1 MSGYRRSACCLVQ
14 ICSRQGRVTAWCGCG
29 MWTLALA
36 ASPLSV
42 VYRWS
47 VPCVGVPTCLGANS
61 QPYVGQDG
69 FVNGVQFARSG
80 KFMVAAVGQ
89 VGTLAVLLHR
99 DQL

>member
-1 MSGYRRSACCLVQ
+1 MLPGSDLLATGSCDGVVRLWDVDTGAGSLTPVGGVPMVRAL
-14 ICSRQGRVTAWCGCG
+14 CGC
-29 MWTLALA
+29 AY
-36 ASPLSV
+36 LSG
-42 VYRWS
+42 
-47 VPCVGVPTCLGANS
+47 CNS

-89 VGTLAVLLHR
+89 VGKLAVLLHR